1 MSFVRISRLFSFSAF
16 NTTGKENLEA
26 LSKSIMSFERPD
38 MESGPEFQSYDAAL
52 DELTALSKESRIVF
66 VIDEYP
72 YLAKAKLL
80 FLQCCSIL
88 LTISGQS
95 PRCT

>member
-1 MSFVRISRLFSFSAF
+1 
-16 NTTGKENLEA
+16 
-26 LSKSIMSFERPD
+26 

-52 DELTALSKESRIVF
+52 DETDSTFQRKAESVF